1 MRSNDHNDT
10 CICDDENDDY
20 CDGDHD
26 HVVVD
31 YIDM

>member
-1 MRSNDHNDT
+1 MRSNDHND
-10 CICDDENDDY
+10 ICDDENDDY